1 MEKLRNFFLLTLFSL
16 LFFSSNLFL
25 NEKSFASNS
34 SFEIIPEKVSI
45 FNENEIYLIVKFDLE
60 KNWHT
65 YWKNPGDSGEPASF
79 EWDLPEG
86 FEISEAMWPTPELI
100 PYPPLTTF
108 GYTDQLE
115 LLFKLLLPEGVKE
128 NSVIA
133 VSSKWLVCADVCIPQ
148 EGSVSFDLF
157 KANQAYPSQIEQ
169 LLSKIKQKI
178 PLDNGKTITS
188 KIEEDRL
195 VLNLEELGL
204 DITDAYFFPFRKDV
218 IDYSVNQKLKKN
230 DEEVSLSLAFIEN
243 TDVSL
248 IKGGI
253 LKTNAGSQEL
263 RLLQRNF
270 QSEVSLRPEF
280 ISLMTAILFSLI
292 GGLLLNLM
300 PCVFPVISLK
310 ILNFVNHSE
319 NRSQT
324 SLHGMFFSLGAILMF
339 VLIGLSVLVLKSIGM
354 DVGWGYQLQSPI
366 VVSLLIFLFIF
377 LAGFFLLNVNFFNTL
392 LSIGTTGLKAPNY
405 VNSFATGFLAVI
417 VATPCTAPFM
427 GSALG
432 FAILQPGFSSFL
444 IFLALGI
451 GFTFPYILLSIFPGL
466 VSILPKPGQWME
478 TFKQFMAFPMM
489 LTALWLIW
497 VLSSQIS
504 SFQLILVLLG
514 ISLIVFFYWLNQ
526 LNITSATG
534 KRFRVFVYLFIFVS
548 IFLTLPTQNIST
560 QENTNVFSEAELNKK
575 LEQGPVFLNFTAD
588 WCITCKVNERVALK
602 TKNTLNLFK
611 EKEIF
616 YMEADW
622 TNKNKVI
629 SEKLESFGRSSI
641 PLYVFY
647 PERDKQPIIL
657 PEILSE
663 SVIEDYLN

>member
-86 FEISEAMWPTPELI
+86 FEISEAIWPTPELI

-115 LLFKLLLPEGVKE
+115 LLFKLSLPEEVKE

-157 KANQAYPSQIEQ
+157 KTNQTYPSQIEQ

-204 DITDAYFFPFRKDV
+204 DITEAYFFPFRKDV

-230 DEEVSLSLAFIEN
+230 DEEVSLSLAFMEN

-444 IFLALGI
+444 IFFALGI

-526 LNITSATG
+526 LNITSTSG

-611 EKEIF
+611 EKKIF

-629 SEKLESFGRSSI
+629 AEKLESFGRSSI

-647 PERDKQPIIL
+647 PEKDKQPIIL

>member
-115 LLFKLLLPEGVKE
+115 LLFKLSLPEGVKE
-128 NSVIA
+128 NSVIE

-157 KANQAYPSQIEQ
+157 KANQTYPSQIEQ

-230 DEEVSLSLAFIEN
+230 DEEVSLSLAFMEN

-466 VSILPKPGQWME
+466 LSILPKPGQWME

-526 LNITSATG
+526 LNITSPTG

-560 QENTNVFSEAELNKK
+560 QENPNGFSEAELNKK

-629 SEKLESFGRSSI
+629 AEKLESFGRSSI

-647 PERDKQPIIL
+647 PEKDKQPIIL

>member
-115 LLFKLLLPEGVKE
+115 LLFKLSLPEGVKE
-128 NSVIA
+128 NSVIE

-157 KANQAYPSQIEQ
+157 KANQTYPSQIEQ

-230 DEEVSLSLAFIEN
+230 DEEVSLSLAFMEN

-432 FAILQPGFSSFL
+432 FAILQPGFSSFI

-451 GFTFPYILLSIFPGL
+451 GFTFPYIILSIFPGL

-575 LEQGPVFLNFTAD
+575 IEQGPVFLNFTAD

-629 SEKLESFGRSSI
+629 AEKLESFGRSSI

>member
-45 FNENEIYLIVKFDLE
+45 FNENKIYLIVKFDLE

-86 FEISEAMWPTPELI
+86 FEISEAIWPTPELI

-115 LLFKLLLPEGVKE
+115 LLFKLSLPEEVKE

-157 KANQAYPSQIEQ
+157 KANQTYPSQIGQ

-178 PLDNGKTITS
+178 PLDNGKIITS

-204 DITDAYFFPFRKDV
+204 DITEAYFFPFRKDV
-218 IDYSVNQKLKKN
+218 IDYSLNQKLKKN
-230 DEEVSLSLAFIEN
+230 DEEVSLSLAFMEN

-548 IFLTLPTQNIST
+548 IFLTLPTQNISS
-560 QENTNVFSEAELNKK
+560 QENTNGFSEAELNKK

-611 EKEIF
+611 EKKIF

-629 SEKLESFGRSSI
+629 AEKLESFGRSSI

>member
-115 LLFKLLLPEGVKE
+115 LLFKLSLPEEVKE

-157 KANQAYPSQIEQ
+157 KANQTYPSQIGQ

-178 PLDNGKTITS
+178 PLDNGKIITS

-629 SEKLESFGRSSI
+629 AEKLESFGRSSI

>member
-86 FEISEAMWPTPELI
+86 FEISEAIWPTPELI

-115 LLFKLLLPEGVKE
+115 LLFKLSLPEGVKE
-128 NSVIA
+128 NSVIE

-157 KANQAYPSQIEQ
+157 KANQTYPSQIEQ

-195 VLNLEELGL
+195 VLNLKELGF

-230 DEEVSLSLAFIEN
+230 DEEVSLSLAFMEN

-270 QSEVSLRPEF
+270 QSEVSSRPEF

-548 IFLTLPTQNIST
+548 IFLTLPTQNISS
-560 QENTNVFSEAELNKK
+560 QENTNGFSEAELNKK

-611 EKEIF
+611 EKKIF

-629 SEKLESFGRSSI
+629 AEKLESFGRSSI

>member
-86 FEISEAMWPTPELI
+86 FEISEALWPTPELI

-115 LLFKLLLPEGVKE
+115 LLFKLSLPEGVKE
-128 NSVIA
+128 NSVIE

-157 KANQAYPSQIEQ
+157 KANQTYPSQIEQ

-195 VLNLEELGL
+195 VLNLKELGF

-526 LNITSATG
+526 LNITSTTG

-560 QENTNVFSEAELNKK
+560 QENTNGFSEAELNKK

-629 SEKLESFGRSSI
+629 AEKLESFGRSSI

>member
-45 FNENEIYLIVKFDLE
+45 FNENEIYLIVEFDLE

-86 FEISEAMWPTPELI
+86 FEISEAIWPTPELI

-115 LLFKLLLPEGVKE
+115 LLFKLSLPEGVKE
-128 NSVIA
+128 NSVIE

-157 KANQAYPSQIEQ
+157 KANQTYPSQIEQ

-195 VLNLEELGL
+195 VLNLKELGF

-230 DEEVSLSLAFIEN
+230 DEEVSLSLAFMEN

-263 RLLQRNF
+263 RLVQRNF

-432 FAILQPGFSSFL
+432 FAILQPGFSSFI

-560 QENTNVFSEAELNKK
+560 QENTNGFSEAELNKK

-629 SEKLESFGRSSI
+629 AEKLESFGRSSI

-647 PERDKQPIIL
+647 PEKDKQPIIL

>member
-1 MEKLRNFFLLTLFSL
+1 M
-16 LFFSSNLFL
+16 
-25 NEKSFASNS
+25 
-34 SFEIIPEKVSI
+34 
-45 FNENEIYLIVKFDLE
+45 
-60 KNWHT
+60 
-65 YWKNPGDSGEPASF
+65 
-79 EWDLPEG
+79 
-86 FEISEAMWPTPELI
+86 
-100 PYPPLTTF
+100 
-108 GYTDQLE
+108 
-115 LLFKLLLPEGVKE
+115 
-128 NSVIA
+128 
-133 VSSKWLVCADVCIPQ
+133 
-148 EGSVSFDLF
+148 
-157 KANQAYPSQIEQ
+157 
-169 LLSKIKQKI
+169 
-178 PLDNGKTITS
+178 
-188 KIEEDRL
+188 
-195 VLNLEELGL
+195 
-204 DITDAYFFPFRKDV
+204 DITEAYFFPFRKDF

-230 DEEVSLSLAFIEN
+230 DEEVSLSLAFMEN

-451 GFTFPYILLSIFPGL
+451 GFTFPYILLSIFQGL
-466 VSILPKPGQWME
+466 VSILPKPGQW
-478 TFKQFMAFPMM
+478 
-489 LTALWLIW
+489 L
-497 VLSSQIS
+497 
-504 SFQLILVLLG
+504 
-514 ISLIVFFYWLNQ
+514 SLIH
-526 LNITSATG
+526 I
-534 KRFRVFVYLFIFVS
+534 
-548 IFLTLPTQNIST
+548 
-560 QENTNVFSEAELNKK
+560 
-575 LEQGPVFLNFTAD
+575 
-588 WCITCKVNERVALK
+588 
-602 TKNTLNLFK
+602 
-611 EKEIF
+611 
-616 YMEADW
+616 
-622 TNKNKVI
+622 
-629 SEKLESFGRSSI
+629 
-641 PLYVFY
+641 
-647 PERDKQPIIL
+647 
-657 PEILSE
+657 
-663 SVIEDYLN
+663 

>member
-1 MEKLRNFFLLTLFSL
+1 MEKLKNFFLLTLFSL

-86 FEISEAMWPTPELI
+86 FEISEAIWPTPELI

-115 LLFKLLLPEGVKE
+115 LLFKLSLPEGVKE
-128 NSVIA
+128 NSVIE

-157 KANQAYPSQIEQ
+157 KANQTYPSQIEQ

-204 DITDAYFFPFRKDV
+204 DITEAYFFPFRKDV

-230 DEEVSLSLAFIEN
+230 DEEVSLSLAFMEN

-548 IFLTLPTQNIST
+548 IFLTLPTQNISS
-560 QENTNVFSEAELNKK
+560 QENTNGFSEAELNKK

-611 EKEIF
+611 EKKIF

-629 SEKLESFGRSSI
+629 AEKLESFGRSSI

>member
-115 LLFKLLLPEGVKE
+115 LLFKLSLPEGVKE
-128 NSVIA
+128 NSVIE

-157 KANQAYPSQIEQ
+157 KTNQTYPSQIEQ

-195 VLNLEELGL
+195 VLDLEELGL

-230 DEEVSLSLAFIEN
+230 DEEVSLSLAFMEN

-466 VSILPKPGQWME
+466 LSILPKPGQWME

-526 LNITSATG
+526 LNITSTTG

-629 SEKLESFGRSSI
+629 AEKLESFGRSSI

-647 PERDKQPIIL
+647 PEKDKQPIIL

>member
-115 LLFKLLLPEGVKE
+115 LLFKLSLPEGVKE
-128 NSVIA
+128 NSVIE

-157 KANQAYPSQIEQ
+157 KANQTYPSQIEQ

-195 VLNLEELGL
+195 VLNLKELGF

-230 DEEVSLSLAFIEN
+230 DEEVSLSLAFMEN

-526 LNITSATG
+526 LNITSTTG

-560 QENTNVFSEAELNKK
+560 QENTNGFSEAELNKK

-629 SEKLESFGRSSI
+629 AEKLESFGRSSI